1 MNNTTTKRNLAL
13 AAVFIAATL
22 VVGTFAVTTTTIA
35 TTGQSAY
42 AYSQKKGAD
51 KKDGNGNDNGNT
63 ITIQKCKQAA
73 IQSGF
78 DNNQGQEC
86 ENLICTHPGNNATCV
101 QEGVT
106 STATPTPTTIQVGG
120 QGEGENFCPNAE
132 VSLPASITF
141 SAQQSGSVAVQGQF
155 TVTVDL
161 SSGEPIIKTGTLNDL
176 QISGNTFT
184 LTGTELS
191 QGPAR
196 CGGTNLPVSATITG
210 QCGTG
215 VTIQYTT
222 ADGEHATF
230 TGNVVCTT
238 T

>member
-1 MNNTTTKRNLAL
+1 MNNTTTKRNLAIT
-13 AAVFIAATL
+13 AIFMAATL
-22 VVGTFAVTTTTIA
+22 VIGTLATTTTVA
-35 TTGQSAY
+35 TTALAY
-42 AYSQKKGAD
+42 LQKKKGD
-51 KKDGNGNDNGNT
+51 ENSKNGNT
-63 ITIQKCKQAA
+63 VTIQKCKQAA

-86 ENLICTHPGNNATCV
+86 ENLICTHPGNNANCV

-132 VSLPASITF
+132 VSFPAIITF
-141 SAQQSGSVAVQGQF
+141 SAQQSGSAAVQGQF
-155 TVTVDL
+155 SVTVDL
-161 SSGEPIIKTGTLNDL
+161 GFGQAPIIKTGTLNDL

-184 LTGTELS
+184 LIGTELS
-191 QGPAR
+191 QGPSR
-196 CGGTNLPVSATITG
+196 CGDTTPPVSATITG

>member
-1 MNNTTTKRNLAL
+1 MNNTITKRNLAL
-13 AAVFIAATL
+13 AAVIMAAIL
-22 VVGTFAVTTTTIA
+22 AVGTLATTTTVA
-35 TTGQSAY
+35 TTAF
-42 AYSQKKGAD
+42 AYSKKGAD

-86 ENLICTHPGNNATCV
+86 ENLICTHPGNNANCV

-132 VSLPASITF
+132 VSFPAIITF
-141 SAQQSGSVAVQGQF
+141 SAQQSGSAAVQGQF
-155 TVTVDL
+155 SVTVDL
-161 SSGEPIIKTGTLNDL
+161 GFGQAPIIKTGTLNDL

-184 LTGTELS
+184 LIGTELS
-191 QGPAR
+191 QGPSR
-196 CGGTNLPVSATITG
+196 CGDTTPPVSATITG